1 MANFYTEIRGQGS
14 NPVHRLGNSY
24 AEGNVMS
31 WNEGITVEA
40 VKCEGEPI
48 IGKRGGKTP
57 TYYNAWHVY
66 INSGTTQ
73 NSYSFHT
80 TKVLLFTLT
89 EKEIQNLHK
98 LNHIKGKISLMDL
111 YLGKHEEK

>member
-57 TYYNAWHVY
+57 TYYNEWNVY
-66 INSGTTQ
+66 INTGTKTSG
-73 NSYSFHT
+73 YHG
-80 TKVLLFTLT
+80 KVLLLTLT

>member
-24 AEGNVMS
+24 AEGNIMS

-66 INSGTTQ
+66 INSGTR
-73 NSYSFHT
+73 NSKT
-80 TKVLLFTLT
+80 IKLFTLT

>member
-1 MANFYTEIRGQGS
+1 MANFYTEIIGQGR
-14 NPVHRLGNSY
+14 NPVHRLGSSY
-24 AEGNVMS
+24 TEANVMS
-31 WNEGITVEA
+31 WSEGITVEA

-66 INSGTTQ
+66 INSGTRT
-73 NSYSFHT
+73 SG
-80 TKVLLFTLT
+80 KVLLFTLT

-111 YLGKHEEK
+111 YLGKHMEKSK